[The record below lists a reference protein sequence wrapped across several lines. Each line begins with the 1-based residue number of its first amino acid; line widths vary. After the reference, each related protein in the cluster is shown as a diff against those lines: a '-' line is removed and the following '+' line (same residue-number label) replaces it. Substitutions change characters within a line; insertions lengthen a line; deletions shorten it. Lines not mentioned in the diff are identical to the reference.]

1 MEIKKPEIKSIPYGE
16 FKDNESLE
24 GLVKELNDNGV
35 NVITGSL
42 DQLVNWGRS
51 NSLWSCLLYTSP
63 SPRDP

>member
-1 MEIKKPEIKSIPYGE
+1 MEIKKPSIKSIPYGE

-24 GLVKELNDNGV
+24 ELVKELNDNGV

-51 NSLWSCLLYTSP
+51 NSL
-63 SPRDP
+63 